1 MNNLKMNSRFEV
13 LNTEKKDP
21 KKREHESDKRRKPE
35 VNKRREEP
43 EINKKEIKNTNQF
56 IKNSITSPKVIAIND
71 LSSFPD
77 LISSNKKEDVSYK
90 IEQKSFMDI
99 VQYQKEEEK
108 VEEEEE
114 QLPEGWIVL
123 KKGKPYI
130 KKEELKEEVFVD
142 PNIIFNRLV
151 DSHEKWKSDYIK
163 TWGIEAYE
171 RECLF
176 QNYDEYFYD
185 SEE

>member
-1 MNNLKMNSRFEV
+1 MNNLKMNSRFEI
-13 LNTEKKDP
+13 LNTEKKEP
-21 KKREHESDKRRKPE
+21 KKREQE
-35 VNKRREEP
+35 VNKRREEQ
-43 EINKKEIKNTNQF
+43 ELNKKEIKKTNQF
-56 IKNSITSPKVIAIND
+56 IKNNVPPPKVIAIDD

-77 LISSNKKEDVSYK
+77 LISSNKKEDVSDK

-108 VEEEEE
+108 VEDDKE

-123 KKGKPYI
+123 KKGKLYI
-130 KKEELKEEVFVD
+130 KKAELKESHIFVD

>member
-13 LNTEKKDP
+13 LNTEKKEP
-21 KKREHESDKRRKPE
+21 KKR
-35 VNKRREEP
+35 EP
-43 EINKKEIKNTNQF
+43 EINKKEIKKTNQF
-56 IKNSITSPKVIAIND
+56 IKNNVYPPKVIAIDD

-77 LISSNKKEDVSYK
+77 LISSNKKEDVSDK

-108 VEEEEE
+108 VEDDEE

-130 KKEELKEEVFVD
+130 KKAELKKEEFVD

-176 QNYDEYFYD
+176 HNYDEYSYD

>member
-13 LNTEKKDP
+13 LNTEKKEH
-21 KKREHESDKRRKPE
+21 KKR
-35 VNKRREEP
+35 EP
-43 EINKKEIKNTNQF
+43 EINKKEIKKTNQF
-56 IKNSITSPKVIAIND
+56 IKNNVPPPKVIAIND

-77 LISSNKKEDVSYK
+77 LIFSNKKEDVSDK

-108 VEEEEE
+108 VEDDEE

-130 KKEELKEEVFVD
+130 KNKNLKMLEEEFVD

-176 QNYDEYFYD
+176 HNYDEYSYD

>member
-13 LNTEKKDP
+13 LNTEKKESN
-21 KKREHESDKRRKPE
+21 KKREPE
-35 VNKRREEP
+35 ANKRRETEV
-43 EINKKEIKNTNQF
+43 NKEEIKNTNQF
-56 IKNSITSPKVIAIND
+56 VKNSVPPPKVIAIND
-71 LSSFPD
+71 LSCFPD
-77 LISSNKKEDVSYK
+77 LISTNKKENLSDK

-108 VEEEEE
+108 VEDDEE

-130 KKEELKEEVFVD
+130 KKQELKEEEFVD

-151 DSHEKWKSDYIK
+151 DSHEKWKLDYIEN
-163 TWGIEAYE
+163 WGIESYE

-176 QNYDEYFYD
+176 YDYDYLYDED
-185 SEE
+185 